1 MTEVAFAQKEKKRQH
16 KGATKKNGGE
26 QFGEVR
32 CGLVHG
38 DTGGLHDTAAAYYTK
53 TVGCTAREG
62 GLVGR
67 CCAEKCLFC
76 LVLFAFCLDEREYLR
91 REAKNTNK
99 TNKSLWTPLIP
110 SRSTLQRTHVPKN
123 KKKLLPTYLPAT
135 TTSTIRLQI
144 HT

>member
-1 MTEVAFAQKEKKRQH
+1 M
-16 KGATKKNGGE
+16 
-26 QFGEVR
+26 
-32 CGLVHG
+32 
-38 DTGGLHDTAAAYYTK
+38 
-53 TVGCTAREG
+53 
-62 GLVGR
+62 GR

-123 KKKLLPTYLPAT
+123 KKKTTTYLPTSYYYIDYT
-135 TTSTIRLQI
+135 TTNTYII
-144 HT
+144 